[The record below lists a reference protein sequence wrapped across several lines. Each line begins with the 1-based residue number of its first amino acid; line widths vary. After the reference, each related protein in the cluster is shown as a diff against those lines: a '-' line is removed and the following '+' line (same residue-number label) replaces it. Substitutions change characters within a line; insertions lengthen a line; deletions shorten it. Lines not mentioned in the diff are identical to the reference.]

1 MNGLSDYNHSAAWRT
16 PPFIKKLFGFFQSH
30 KNIKKQRKMKILS
43 LILPLFVLSN
53 PIIDDDKFINRRS
66 VAEEEK
72 FDMFGEK
79 MEISLK

>member
-1 MNGLSDYNHSAAWRT
+1 
-16 PPFIKKLFGFFQSH
+16 
-30 KNIKKQRKMKILS
+30 MKILS
-43 LILPLFVLSN
+43 LILPIFVLSN

>member
-1 MNGLSDYNHSAAWRT
+1 MNFLS
-16 PPFIKKLFGFFQSH
+16 F
-30 KNIKKQRKMKILS
+30 
-43 LILPLFVLSN
+43 ILPILVLSN